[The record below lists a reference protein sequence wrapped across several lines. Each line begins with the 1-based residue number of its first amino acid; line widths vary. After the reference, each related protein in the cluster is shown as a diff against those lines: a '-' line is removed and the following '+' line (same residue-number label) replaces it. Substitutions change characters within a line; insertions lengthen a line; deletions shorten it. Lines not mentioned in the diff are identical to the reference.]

1 MLACRR
7 NYTGP
12 LLISAKTPPE
22 ASGHWPIV
30 PAPQAQ
36 ISTPA
41 LAGVSGSHQTL
52 PLAGCDN
59 GPSLPQFPHLES
71 GCSST
76 HPTPQCSASR
86 WVVLLTLGVFKQV
99 FAASP
104 CSGFIWMVILSAWA
118 AGPSNPSQIPSPSCC
133 PPGLHAAGASA
144 EHPTKGPDPCATRPG
159 ASREGSIGGSGNAT
173 LRTLHALGLPSFSL
187 ELLSWEG
194 PSQQLPINLAAL
206 DHVLGRCWESALE
219 RRLGKGEG
227 GPCPESEEE
236 SSAPLGLNFSTLFRR
251 SLKTRIVVSRASRL
265 DSRAG
270 AGLEQRRSQQLSLT
284 RILWSSS

>member
-1 MLACRR
+1 MQQHPPHSAVLCK
-7 NYTGP
+7 P
-12 LLISAKTPPE
+12 LGGFINTWGVQTSFCSFPLFRIYLDGDPVSVG
-22 ASGHWPIV
+22 SR
-30 PAPQAQ
+30 PQQ
-36 ISTPA
+36 
-41 LAGVSGSHQTL
+41 
-52 PLAGCDN
+52 
-59 GPSLPQFPHLES
+59 SLP
-71 GCSST
+71 
-76 HPTPQCSASR
+76 
-86 WVVLLTLGVFKQV
+86 
-99 FAASP
+99 
-104 CSGFIWMVILSAWA
+104 
-118 AGPSNPSQIPSPSCC
+118 
-133 PPGLHAAGASA
+133 AAGASA
-144 EHPTKGPDPCATRPG
+144 EHPTKGPDPCATRLG

-194 PSQQLPINLAAL
+194 PSRQLPINLAAL

-251 SLKTRIVVSRASRL
+251 SLKTRIVVSRARRL

-284 RILWSSS
+284 RILWSSSYRNNTREKTPGSQEVFPTLVSGSGPPPVRARSPSCRADVCDWSSARVIFL